1 MHPHPASLILL
12 WLAFLLL
19 ASAHAGTLLLQL
31 CAISVFCALLF
42 SRTHLRQLL
51 RRSRWLLLMLVL
63 LFGGMTPGTPL
74 DYLPGATLEGLQ
86 LAAEHAA
93 RLILALAAL
102 ALVLNALRPVEL
114 VAGMRT
120 LLAPLA
126 AMGLPRDKL
135 AVRLALTLEEVE
147 HERGQGATETT
158 VTTATTMG
166 DVLLLP
172 QATWGRADAGLGLLA
187 VVVVVGFLWC

>member
-1 MHPHPASLILL
+1 MYPHPASLILL
-12 WLAFLLL
+12 WLAFIFL
-19 ASAHAGTLLLQL
+19 ASASTGALLLQM

-63 LFGGMTPGTPL
+63 LFGWMTPGTPL
-74 DYLPGATLEGLQ
+74 DYLPGATVEGLH
-86 LAAEHAA
+86 LGADHVA
-93 RLILALAAL
+93 RLVLALAAL
-102 ALVLNALRPVEL
+102 ALVLNALSPVRL

-120 LLAPLA
+120 LLTPLA
-126 AMGLPRDKL
+126 AIGLPRDRL

-147 HERGQGATETT
+147 LARGAAATP
-158 VTTATTMG
+158 VG

-172 QATWGRADAGLGLLA
+172 QISFGHADTGLGLLA
-187 VVVVVGFLWC
+187 IAVTGFLWLQ